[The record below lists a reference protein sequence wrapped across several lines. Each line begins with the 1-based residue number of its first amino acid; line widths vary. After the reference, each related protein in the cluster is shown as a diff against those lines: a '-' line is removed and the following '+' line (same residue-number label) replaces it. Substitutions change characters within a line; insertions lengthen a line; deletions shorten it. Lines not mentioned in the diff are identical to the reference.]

1 MRMIFINLP
10 VSDLNATKRFF
21 GALGFSFNPE
31 FSDDSCAAMIVE
43 ENIYAMLQLQARFKE
58 FITQPVSDAFQTT
71 ETITCLSASSR
82 AEVDTLAK
90 ALAAAPDL
98 GSRSSISA
106 SCMAA
111 ASRIRMDTSGSS
123 STSDST
129 PSGLQPRGG
138 APFLRI
144 GAPLQVFVFPQSGR
158 KPCRFPGIALDL
170 A

>member
-82 AEVDTLAK
+82 AEVDDTLAK
-90 ALAAAPDL
+90 ALAAGARPWKPVIDL
-98 GSRSSISA
+98 GFMYGCSFQDPDGHVWEFVYMDPNAERPSA
-106 SCMAA
+106 
-111 ASRIRMDTSGSS
+111 
-123 STSDST
+123 
-129 PSGLQPRGG
+129 
-138 APFLRI
+138 
-144 GAPLQVFVFPQSGR
+144 
-158 KPCRFPGIALDL
+158 
-170 A
+170 

>member
-10 VSDLNATKRFF
+10 VSDLNATKRF

-82 AEVDTLAK
+82 AEVDDTLAK
-90 ALAAAPDL
+90 ALAAGARP

-123 STSDST
+123 STWIRT
-129 PSGLQPRGG
+129 PSGLQ
-138 APFLRI
+138 A
-144 GAPLQVFVFPQSGR
+144 
-158 KPCRFPGIALDL
+158 
-170 A
+170 